1 MKQLVYESHVTGFN
15 VISRFIVLYK
25 TMKSYTSQLYT
36 SFIFGKMSLGSSLK
50 ASCCSSPIASG
61 IGMLRK
67 GYRYESYTITGN
79 RSVISSYIV

>member
-36 SFIFGKMSLGSSLK
+36 SFIFGKMSLRSSLK
-50 ASCCSSPIASG
+50 ASCCSPPIIVSG

-67 GYRYESYTITGN
+67 GYRYVMKVTLTLE
-79 RSVISSYIV
+79 IVL